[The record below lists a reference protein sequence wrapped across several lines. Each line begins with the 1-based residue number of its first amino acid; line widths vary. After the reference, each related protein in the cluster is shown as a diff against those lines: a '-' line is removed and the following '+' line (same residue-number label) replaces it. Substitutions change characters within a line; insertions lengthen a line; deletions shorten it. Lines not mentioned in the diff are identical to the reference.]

1 MVVKTWIV
9 LWKHGHSIL
18 PALLESH
25 VPNMGYAC
33 PGFFFFF
40 LNYWTRPMPKK
51 RGKKVI
57 YNLESPFF
65 IFSINFLFHF
75 LFSEKLF
82 FFFFLRVMWQTTSS
96 FSIWFL
102 SGQQLA
108 TSLSNS
114 RVSLFFFTL
123 ALIYLGHGLKLFEE
137 VKYFR
142 SLSYI
147 YIIDS

>member
-33 PGFFFFF
+33 PGFFFFFF

-75 LFSEKLF
+75 LFSEKIF
-82 FFFFLRVMWQTTSS
+82 FFFFFKSYVTDY
-96 FSIWFL
+96 
-102 SGQQLA
+102 
-108 TSLSNS
+108 
-114 RVSLFFFTL
+114 LFFFN
-123 ALIYLGHGLKLFEE
+123 LIFKWPAVSHFSLKLTSIFIFF
-137 VKYFR
+137 YTCFNI
-142 SLSYI
+142 LGTWA
-147 YIIDS
+147 